1 MDNPL
6 EGLGN
11 IDFGPAAVELVQAY
25 LGAHSEAKIAI
36 TNPSAGKIMLTYMI
50 LSSPAPD
57 HFAGEY
63 LQVVTECFR
72 GEFCV
77 IHQTWHADS

>member
-6 EGLGN
+6 ESLGN
-11 IDFGPAAVELVQAY
+11 IDFGPATVELVQAY
-25 LGAHSEAKIAI
+25 LGARGEAKIAI
-36 TNPSAGKIMLTYMI
+36 THPSAGKIMLMYMI
-50 LSSPAPD
+50 LSSPPSD
-57 HFAGEY
+57 GFAGEY
-63 LQVVTECFR
+63 LLVVTECFH